1 MAPNLSLARRRI
13 FSGPLVTML
22 QSLFRTPRPPEPLTP
37 PSRTDPAVEE
47 ARRRALVA
55 ESKTRGPGAD
65 YLTGGST
72 LGAAP
77 VAQKYLT
84 GT

>member
-1 MAPNLSLARRRI
+1 MSIITDMFRR
-13 FSGPLVTML
+13 PKA
-22 QSLFRTPRPPEPLTP
+22 PEPIKP
-37 PSRTDPAVEE
+37 PDRADPAVEE

-55 ESKTRGPGAD
+55 ANKTRGPGAN
-65 YLTGGST
+65 YLTGGSS

-84 GT
+84 GS

>member
-1 MAPNLSLARRRI
+1 MSFVTDMFRR
-13 FSGPLVTML
+13 PKL
-22 QSLFRTPRPPEPLTP
+22 PEPIKA
-37 PSRTDPAVEE
+37 PSREDPAVEE
-47 ARRRALVA
+47 ARRRQLIA
-55 ESKTRGPGAD
+55 EGKTRGPGAN

-84 GT
+84 GS